1 VLVAFACAGGDAMN
15 EIREPSLTP
24 CPSSPNCVS
33 SQASDAGHRVE
44 PFVLRVPGAESWS
57 AAKRAVAAM
66 PRTRIVDD
74 RPGYLRAE
82 ATSLLFRFVDDLEL
96 ALGEDGRRLDVRSA
110 SRVGHSDLG
119 ANRKRVEALRKS
131 LRAAGVVE

>member
-1 VLVAFACAGGDAMN
+1 MSESPNTPLA
-15 EIREPSLTP
+15 P

-44 PFVLRVPGAESWS
+44 PFALRVPGAEAWG

-66 PRTRIVDD
+66 PRTRIVDE

-96 ALGEDGRRLDVRSA
+96 ALAEDGRRLDVRSA
-110 SRVGHSDLG
+110 SRVGYSDLG
-119 ANRKRVEALRKS
+119 ANRKRVEALRTA
-131 LRAAGVVE
+131 LRTAGVVE

>member
-1 VLVAFACAGGDAMN
+1 MN
-15 EIREPSLTP
+15 ETREPSLTP

-33 SQASDAGHRVE
+33 SQARDAGHRVE
-44 PFVLRVPGAESWS
+44 PFVLRAPGAEAWG
-57 AAKRAVAAM
+57 ATKRVVEAM